1 MTGVLTG
8 PAKNGKDFLDS
19 RVPLECQSDCVA
31 PRTGGHQLYL
41 AAGSMT
47 VDPMSE
53 AGGTDPSRPE
63 ATPDAQMDP
72 RPLDN
77 TTTAAQEMA
86 SGLDV
91 SLVQSQRIRKLNDY
105 WLARA
110 KGKVPSRSE
119 IDPVDV
125 RELLP
130 NLMMIDIL
138 GDPPRFRYRL
148 VGTRVVQYTG
158 FDFTGRCIDEMVFQ
172 GRDFMEQ
179 CYRRVLAEKR
189 PVFGHYAW
197 LVRSRHFGQCEFG
210 LFPLSDDGATVN
222 RAISIE
228 DYERMERDILTYG
241 QGAPM
246 RRLTEDG
253 R

>member
-1 MTGVLTG
+1 MTT
-8 PAKNGKDFLDS
+8 
-19 RVPLECQSDCVA
+19 
-31 PRTGGHQLYL
+31 
-41 AAGSMT
+41 
-47 VDPMSE
+47 DPMSDV
-53 AGGTDPSRPE
+53 GGGDRANPDQN
-63 ATPDAQMDP
+63 PDAQMDP

-77 TTTAAQEMA
+77 VTTAAQEMA
-86 SGLDV
+86 SSSDV
-91 SLVQSQRIRKLNDY
+91 SVVHSQRIRKLNDY
-105 WLARA
+105 WQAKA
-110 KGKVPSRSE
+110 KGKVPSRSD

-130 NLMMIDIL
+130 NLMMIDML

-179 CYRRVLAEKR
+179 CYRRMLAEKR
-189 PVFGHYAW
+189 PIFGHYAW

-210 LFPLSDDGATVN
+210 LFPLSDDGVTVN
-222 RAISIE
+222 RGISIE
-228 DYERMERDILTYG
+228 DSERMERDILTFG
-241 QGAPM
+241 QQGAPM
-246 RRLTEDG
+246 RKLAEGG

>member
-1 MTGVLTG
+1 MT
-8 PAKNGKDFLDS
+8 
-19 RVPLECQSDCVA
+19 
-31 PRTGGHQLYL
+31 
-41 AAGSMT
+41 M
-47 VDPMSE
+47 DPMSE
-53 AGGTDPSRPE
+53 ASGSEPSRPDVS
-63 ATPDAQMDP
+63 PDAQMDP

-77 TTTAAQEMA
+77 VTTAAQEMA
-86 SGLDV
+86 SSLDV
-91 SLVQSQRIRKLNDY
+91 SLVQSQRIRTLNAY
-105 WLARA
+105 WLDRA

-172 GRDFMEQ
+172 GREFMIQ
-179 CYRRVLAEKR
+179 CYHRMLAEKR

-210 LFPLSDDGATVN
+210 LFPLSDDGNTVN

-241 QGAPM
+241 QQGAPM
-246 RRLTEDG
+246 RKLAEGG